1 MSVLTPYGYTSGLP
15 PAGAPQGQAGYAS
28 PDLNG
33 QGPNALGPQ
42 GQAPY
47 PQDQGYP
54 QQGYGQPGG
63 YPQQG
68 YGAGYPQQPYPQQGS
83 YPQQGYGAGYPQQ
96 PYPPQPYSQQG
107 YPQQGYPGQPYPPQG
122 YGGYPPVQ
130 SFGSPYAR
138 PASTVS
144 GWTIFWWIRIGIGL
158 VFLCLFL
165 LGSCISALSH

>member
-15 PAGAPQGQAGYAS
+15 PAGAAQGQGQ
-28 PDLNG
+28 PNG
-33 QGPNALGPQ
+33 QGPNAQAPQ
-42 GQAPY
+42 GQTPY
-47 PQDQGYP
+47 PQDQGYA

-63 YPQQG
+63 YPQQQG
-68 YGAGYPQQPYPQQGS
+68 YGAGYPQQP

-107 YPQQGYPGQPYPPQG
+107 YPQQGYPGQPDPPQG

-130 SFGSPYAR
+130 SFGNPYAR